1 MAVYNIYENLT
12 PVLLSVT
19 VFAGLGTG
27 VGLDRAGLGL
37 GTAGLGLGLTTAGL
51 DYNTDS
57 DCNYTCT
64 STGHLNILGAL
75 RHLLHTQ
82 N

>member
-27 VGLDRAGLGL
+27 LGLDRAGLGL
-37 GTAGLGLGLTTAGL
+37 GTAGL